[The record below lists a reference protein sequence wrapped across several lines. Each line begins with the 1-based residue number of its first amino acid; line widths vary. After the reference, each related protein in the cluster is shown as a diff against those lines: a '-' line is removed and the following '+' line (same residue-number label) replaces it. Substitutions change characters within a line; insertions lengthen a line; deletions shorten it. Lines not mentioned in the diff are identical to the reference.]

1 MFSFTRERSDRT
13 GCGRR
18 QGSPLRSDR
27 SRGKALTAVLARSEQ
42 FNYPGEWEQRKLTVP
57 NQ

>member
-27 SRGKALTAVLARSEQ
+27 SRGKALTAVLAD
-42 FNYPGEWEQRKLTVP
+42 P
-57 NQ
+57 NNPTIRVNGNKEN